1 MNREDIIKELP
12 KMIMLLDKTLD
23 YLVQADADT
32 AKLGNIILKYQEENQ
47 DATGNRKQIFIIER
61 EVKKNG

>member
-12 KMIMLLDKTLD
+12 KMIMVLDKTLD

-61 EVKKNG
+61 EVK